1 MENPLVLVQYNY
13 FIIDIGFHI
22 HYLKIL
28 VHNCLNLHRHMTVI
42 RNPLFVI
49 HNLLDNHHNFAVILH
64 NHHHNH
70 LMLWNLLLIQVSQLL
85 FEF

>member
-1 MENPLVLVQYNY
+1 
-13 FIIDIGFHI
+13 
-22 HYLKIL
+22 
-28 VHNCLNLHRHMTVI
+28 MTVI
-42 RNPLFVI
+42 RNPLFVT